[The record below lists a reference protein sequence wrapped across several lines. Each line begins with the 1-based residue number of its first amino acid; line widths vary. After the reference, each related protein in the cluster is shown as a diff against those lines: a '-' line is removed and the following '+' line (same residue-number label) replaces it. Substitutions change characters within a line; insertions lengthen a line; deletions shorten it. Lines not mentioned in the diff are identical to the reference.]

1 MFKIAITFLLCV
13 LAGCSLPPNPY
24 SACASEPGGYACQVE
39 RYADAG
45 S

>member
-1 MFKIAITFLLCV
+1 MSRISIISLLCA

-39 RYADAG
+39 RYGNAG